1 MMTPSTQLTCAA
13 LALSFTPAIAQDVPE
28 DVTPALAGEW
38 IPFGIRKYGF
48 IFDVPPGFLFVTDH
62 KYDGGEG
69 ALFQNDEGD
78 FVVVW
83 GIDVDIRDFQTHVK
97 ELMQIDMD
105 EGWNFT
111 YQRLTPKWAVYS
123 GIKDDWI
130 RYVKS
135 ITVCDDRAAFFVV
148 EYERAE
154 KRDYDPIVTQMEKS
168 LKREGC

>member
-1 MMTPSTQLTCAA
+1 MTPLTQLTCAA

-48 IFDVPPGFLFVTDH
+48 MFDVPPGFLFVRDH
-62 KYDGGEG
+62 KYGGGEG

-83 GIDVDIRDFQTHVK
+83 GIDVNIRDFQTSVK
-97 ELMQIDMD
+97 VLMEIDME

-111 YQRLTPKWAVYS
+111 YQRLTPN
-123 GIKDDWI
+123 G
-130 RYVKS
+130 RS
-135 ITVCDDRAAFFVV
+135 IPASWMTGFGTSN
-148 EYERAE
+148 
-154 KRDYDPIVTQMEKS
+154 P
-168 LKREGC
+168 